1 MSQARGNGKSPGTDR
16 NGRLVGYQRTNGLS
30 NARMPRYDF
39 TRLEDGA
46 AAVNLTGK
54 SEPVRSFQQCDL

>member
-1 MSQARGNGKSPGTDR
+1 MSQARGNGKSPGPDR
-16 NGRLVGYQRTNGLS
+16 NARLVGYKRTNGLS
-30 NARMPRYDF
+30 NTRMLRYDV
-39 TRLEDGA
+39 TRLKDGA